1 MMLLSLPKEMKKMDL
16 GTWFDI
22 QCLRRVKVNVYGVSS
37 IK

>member
-1 MMLLSLPKEMKKMDL
+1 MLPMPLQKEMKKMDL
-16 GTWFDI
+16 GTWFGI